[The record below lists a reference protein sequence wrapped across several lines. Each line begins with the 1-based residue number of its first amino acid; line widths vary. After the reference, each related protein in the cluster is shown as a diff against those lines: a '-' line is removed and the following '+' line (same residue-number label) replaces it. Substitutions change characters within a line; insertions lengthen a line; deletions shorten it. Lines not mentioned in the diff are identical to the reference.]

1 LTGGMMK
8 RSELEKDVA
17 FILDR
22 FKNIDYEIPS
32 NRDILKVIFSKLVIV
47 YALQVVFI
55 VIDVFL
61 NSKSGDYHYFDTIV
75 LALGSNAF
83 FSVMFLMSTYNSVC
97 MRLALGDEIIKQSVF
112 LKLIAKKISFYSLF
126 ILSVNT
132 IVGCILLWSGER
144 FVAGLGFS
152 WFVSFMVCLMLL
164 QGSLSRYMT
173 PAVVSSLSKMKEL
186 ISASPK

>member
-1 LTGGMMK
+1 MK

-126 ILSVNT
+126 ILLSEYDCRMYFTLVRGALCRW
-132 IVGCILLWSGER
+132 VRIL
-144 FVAGLGFS
+144 
-152 WFVSFMVCLMLL
+152 MVCLFHGLSHAFTGIIIPIYDPS
-164 QGSLSRYMT
+164 GSQ
-173 PAVVSSLSKMKEL
+173 
-186 ISASPK
+186 

>member
-1 LTGGMMK
+1 MK

-32 NRDILKVIFSKLVIV
+32 NRDILNVIFSKLVIV
-47 YALQVVFI
+47 YALQVIFI

-61 NSKSGDYHYFDTIV
+61 NSNSGGYHYFDTIV
-75 LALGSNAF
+75 LALGSNVF
-83 FSVMFLMSTYNSVC
+83 FSDVFLMSTYNSVC
-97 MRLALGDEIIKQSVF
+97 MRLALGDEIINQSVF
-112 LKLIAKKISFYSLF
+112 FKLIMKKISFYSLF
-126 ILSVNT
+126 LLSVNT
-132 IVGCILLWSGER
+132 IVGCILLWLGER

-152 WFVSFMVCLMLL
+152 WFVSFMICLMLL